1 MNFLFVWFK
10 YPKYKILHPLHIR
23 DFFTTGPIRTR
34 WVLFISKEA
43 KISLNRKKR
52 SQYTGSILK
61 ITCTKKKERIRW
73 IPSAVMTDSNK
84 RKIQKAH
91 MR

>member
-1 MNFLFVWFK
+1 MG
-10 YPKYKILHPLHIR
+10 
-23 DFFTTGPIRTR
+23 FFI
-34 WVLFISKEA
+34 IKEA
-43 KISLNRKKR
+43 KISLNRRKR

-73 IPSAVMTDSNK
+73 ILSAVIMDSSK